1 MLTLSGLIGS
11 RNGTGG
17 TAFGK
22 CGRTARGP
30 HPPRS
35 NTHGGLVMTLS
46 KDNRS
51 QKPEQNRTQKIVM
64 WSVFGVAAVLFV
76 IAVILFVTSGAKL
89 F

>member
-1 MLTLSGLIGS
+1 
-11 RNGTGG
+11 
-17 TAFGK
+17 
-22 CGRTARGP
+22 
-30 HPPRS
+30 
-35 NTHGGLVMTLS
+35 MTLS

-64 WSVFGVAAVLFV
+64 WSVFGVAAILLV